1 MAIQMTSTS
10 LPESEGLTENGIAP
24 LTSHNECLRAD
35 EIERVGSFLDHPEA
49 PNIHYIQLIYTR
61 KADLSHLFLYST

>member
-1 MAIQMTSTS
+1 MAVQMTSTS
-10 LPESEGLTENGIAP
+10 VPESEGRKENGIAP
-24 LTSHNECLRAD
+24 LPHTMSASEL
-35 EIERVGSFLDHPEA
+35 IERVGSFLDHPEA